1 MERLATS
8 ENHRSSHSGTCFDAE
23 NPVAF
28 DRRPTSAVTAKWN
41 PSWSTLRTEGEGVI
55 VGGQEVLVGH
65 DDSHGADDVHGPRT
79 RVRHRRQT
87 LPVLHSSRLLD
98 RTGVVDLPKARG
110 RVGSGGSRR
119 GEGRRVAQGE
129 RMRRGEGQ

>member
-1 MERLATS
+1 MERSL
-8 ENHRSSHSGTCFDAE
+8 ERE
-23 NPVAF
+23 
-28 DRRPTSAVTAKWN
+28 
-41 PSWSTLRTEGEGVI
+41 SWSTLRTEGEGVI

-129 RMRRGEGQ
+129 RMRRGVGRERRRTIKRMTVFGKPSR